1 MTRLAKFYS
10 KIWKKV
16 RDKIHVDPNS
26 HIKWFPKLVEV
37 HQRYQQDSPGHFTSV
52 CCFGSDVAVP
62 IFQDWSCFVEGSVEG
77 TWVIKDDK
85 FSTSLNHNLTVPIS
99 RWISAID
106 EQKEWSLRLLNK
118 NNYWCGIIQSQNMIL
133 DLGLPWLA
141 LTMKAMGEIVNG
153 SPTIRKRMVISQITI
168 LTQPNQRTRVVLE

>member
-1 MTRLAKFYS
+1 MVSKACRSPPKVPARLPGTFYFS
-10 KIWKKV
+10 LLLWK
-16 RDKIHVDPNS
+16 
-26 HIKWFPKLVEV
+26 W
-37 HQRYQQDSPGHFTSV
+37 
-52 CCFGSDVAVP
+52 CCCP
-62 IFQDWSCFVEGSVEG
+62 HFQDWSCFVEGSVEG
-77 TWVIKDDK
+77 TWVIKDGK
-85 FSTSLNHNLTVPIS
+85 FSTSLNHNVTVPIS

-118 NNYWCGIIQSQNMIL
+118 INYWCGIIQSQNMIL

-168 LTQPNQRTRVVLE
+168 LTQPNQRTRVVVYR